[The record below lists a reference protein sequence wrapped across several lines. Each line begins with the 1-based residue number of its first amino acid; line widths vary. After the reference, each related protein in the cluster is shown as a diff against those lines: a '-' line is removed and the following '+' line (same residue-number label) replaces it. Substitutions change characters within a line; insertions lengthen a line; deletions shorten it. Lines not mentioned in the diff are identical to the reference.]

1 MADNLSALITDAFTI
16 YSEAYSKIAELGAEV
31 ADLAGKPR
39 QPKKINQLIE
49 ATRLYRVIS
58 PSINLNSGE
67 TAIEGVTGDI
77 QTINNLLLKL
87 KRSVKLYDVPVF
99 PTPLTSFV
107 INLASSG
114 GAGVSA
120 SYITVSAE
128 AGLPQSRR
136 FAIGA
141 GLALTDG
148 GPLGQLTLV
157 NTEALTSLQ
166 VDTTAAPIVLNLG
179 GFIERLFY
187 GSANITGVK
196 TWSLSNSSNAK
207 RFQVLFTI
215 SGMTPGASTHDQTW
229 PAGFESSDGRWLPGR
244 IFRPVEDGKYEAIAT
259 TYDGVTW
266 TIMFSD
272 RIS

>member
-16 YSEAYSKIAELGAEV
+16 YSESYSKIAELGV
-31 ADLAGKPR
+31 DVVDLAGKPR

-58 PSINLNSGE
+58 PSINLNSAE

-77 QTINNLLLKL
+77 HTINNLLLKL
-87 KRSVKLYDVPVF
+87 KRAVKLYDVPVF

-107 INLASSG
+107 FNLGSG
-114 GAGVSA
+114 GADEDATYV
-120 SYITVSAE
+120 TVSSE

-136 FAIGA
+136 LAIGA
-141 GLALTDG
+141 GLSLTDG
-148 GPLGQLTLV
+148 GAQGNLV
-157 NTEALTSLQ
+157 VTNTDVLTSLQ
-166 VDTTAAPIVLNLG
+166 VDTSAAPIVLNMAGLT
-179 GFIERLFY
+179 ERLFY
-187 GSANITGVK
+187 GSANITGLK
-196 TWSLSNSSNAK
+196 TWSLSNTSNAR
-207 RFQVLFTI
+207 RFQLLFTI
-215 SGMTPGASTHDQTW
+215 SGMTMGASTHDQTW
-229 PAGFESSDGRWLPGR
+229 PAGFESSDGRWLTGR
-244 IFRPVEDGKYEAIAT
+244 IFRPLEDGKYQATAT